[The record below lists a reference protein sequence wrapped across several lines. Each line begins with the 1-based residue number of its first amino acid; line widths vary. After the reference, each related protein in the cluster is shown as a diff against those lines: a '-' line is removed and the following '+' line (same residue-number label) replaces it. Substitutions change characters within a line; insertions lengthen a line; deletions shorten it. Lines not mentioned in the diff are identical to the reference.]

1 MRNIY
6 ELWYNMWLVMLNHIR
21 SWFVCWFVWDPS
33 WFHWTIRF
41 IWAQVW
47 RFDRF
52 GDCYYTCALINW
64 TVLLHWSFMAR
75 ICLRKGRI
83 SSSSVAFSVSLS
95 QRLLGTYT
103 VLLCTSRGATC
114 SPHKT
119 TWPASSLQNP
129 PGYSGHTR
137 YSSPCG
143 IEYRHPPNHLDLWR
157 LGVVS
162 VWKK

>member
-1 MRNIY
+1 MI
-6 ELWYNMWLVMLNHIR
+6 LICMLVCLR
-21 SWFVCWFVWDPS
+21 SFVISSDY
-33 WFHWTIRF
+33 
-41 IWAQVW
+41 QVYMDSSMMV
-47 RFDRF
+47 DRS

-95 QRLLGTYT
+95 QRLLGTGT

-119 TWPASSLQNP
+119 AQPSSSLQNQL
-129 PGYSGHTR
+129 GCSGHTR
-137 YSSPCG
+137 SSSLRG
-143 IEYRHPPNHLDLWR
+143 IEFWHPPKYLDLWR
-157 LGVVS
+157 PGAVLV
-162 VWKK
+162 